1 MTIPVV
7 LQQFILLLNSL
18 VDRIWIAHIP
28 DVGELAFTASG
39 ICVPIIYIIFALSE
53 LVGTGIAPRVGW
65 LLGNGN
71 RAEAERTLGA
81 FVIFDILLAL
91 FVCLAIETFIHELIA
106 GFGGDAATSPLATT
120 YLCIATPG
128 YALNIVAAGLA
139 PFLLAQGHSRLAAT
153 ILGTGIGL
161 NLLLDPLFI
170 FAFGWGIAGAAWA
183 TTLSGFA
190 SVALAVG
197 FTYRNHELRLRR
209 SNLHLSWRLMRP
221 CLALGL
227 TPMALVM
234 AETVQLG
241 VYNRLLLH
249 LGGDMA
255 IGAIALVVVLYDF
268 FYFPIYGMAYG
279 AQPITS
285 YNLGAGQPE
294 RALTNV
300 QMLMK
305 STLVWSLVVW
315 VLMVFFTAPI
325 VSLVLG
331 NVPLSAFAAPLVRLS
346 FIVCFVGMLQFVCQ
360 NTLQAMNH
368 PKTTFCLGL
377 SQTVLLLPLVVVLPR
392 LFPSSA
398 TQSVFLARPIV
409 DIIVCIITL
418 SILLKY
424 IKQFKTSKI

>member
-1 MTIPVV
+1 M
-7 LQQFILLLNSL
+7 
-18 VDRIWIAHIP
+18 
-28 DVGELAFTASG
+28 
-39 ICVPIIYIIFALSE
+39 
-53 LVGTGIAPRVGW
+53 
-65 LLGNGN
+65 GNGN